1 VLRAATSLGEL
12 TDRKHRQFKASEAAA
27 ERRMREQKAQQ
38 ERRAAEKLA
47 AAELRQQN
55 MEKARQHQQE
65 LEEQRRKEMI
75 EEQKRLERRLELR
88 AAEQEEARQQQ
99 IQESELMK
107 AASRKR
113 VESRMSEIQ
122 THLLQL
128 EDQLEERAAK
138 VEVFSSARETDQQE
152 GQRLAVRSAVERAR
166 LSNSMIQLRLCP
178 TSHGT
183 SHVLELPK
191 DRRDAHDK
199 ELKAVFDRVDPQGQG
214 RISLPSVK
222 KAVTKMVP
230 SPPPPSRRPR
240 SVTASSQSM
249 PSLYKP
255 ALKEKST
262 ASLHEKCMAVFTAA
276 DTDGT
281 GTISKRELMAALKKA
296 GLNETRTALNMF
308 QGFDVNDDGEL
319 TFEEFFHI
327 AEKVLI

>member
-1 VLRAATSLGEL
+1 MRPCDACCLRSN
-12 TDRKHRQFKASEAAA
+12 H
-27 ERRMREQKAQQ
+27 
-38 ERRAAEKLA
+38 
-47 AAELRQQN
+47 LRP
-55 MEKARQHQQE
+55 
-65 LEEQRRKEMI
+65 I
-75 EEQKRLERRLELR
+75 Y
-88 AAEQEEARQQQ
+88 
-99 IQESELMK
+99 IGCTW
-107 AASRKR
+107 
-113 VESRMSEIQ
+113 Q

-308 QGFDVNDDGEL
+308 QVRRL
-319 TFEEFFHI
+319 TDRFLACDAVDASDRRETRCGSLRGLCAILLSVTPPAGIRCERRR
-327 AEKVLI
+327 